1 MVICFALA
9 ALFAQAPS
17 GLNAGH
23 WSAAGTGN
31 GTGPSVRITSPL
43 GRSGVPGSIRIVA
56 QIQAETGTT
65 LGPVK
70 FFIDGQL
77 FRTDEDG
84 APYVAEWTDENP
96 FERREIAVAV
106 SDALGRE
113 VRDSVVLEPFEIIE
127 ETDVTSVMVEASVQD
142 KNGRFVK
149 ALPQSTF
156 SVLEDGVPQVLDLAR
171 HEAVGATLALLIDS
185 SSSMSRRLDFV
196 QRTAATLAQYMT
208 PLDRMVVAPFSKGLL
223 PTTGPTDDKKTV
235 AEAIGAIRS
244 AGGTAI
250 LDSLTQIARS
260 FPESTGRR
268 AVILITDGYDEN
280 STTAIEDT
288 LATLK
293 EAKATVYVVAIGGVA
308 GISLKGERVLR
319 RIATETGGRVFMPTT
334 EGQLELVHNALVDD
348 VQNRYLITYTPANQ
362 AHDGKWREISV
373 VTGVPEYRVK
383 ARPGY
388 FAPKP
393 APVRPSLEFTATDLS
408 GQYLE
413 VSAEDLDIF
422 EDGVAQKVETFHEAS
437 QPVSIVLALDAS
449 GSMRHR
455 EADVIAAAR
464 AFTAALRPQ
473 DQLGV
478 MMFADGVDLTHDL
491 STNRDAANAAI
502 DGYKTAGGTA
512 LYDALGEALARLKRA
527 EGRRVVVVMSD
538 GRDEDNPGTGPGSVR
553 RFSDVLDALKQ
564 TGAVV
569 FPIGLGTKV
578 DAPTL
583 QKLADLSGGRAL
595 MPQDVS
601 TLGEEF
607 QRVVEDLRRR
617 YLVGYTSTNGER
629 DGKWRE
635 VEIRVKAERQIT
647 VRSLGGYNAPER

>member
-1 MVICFALA
+1 MLLYLALA
-9 ALFAQAPS
+9 VLVAQAPT
-17 GLNAGH
+17 GLNAGS
-23 WSAAGTGN
+23 WSGTGTTN
-31 GTGPSVRITSPL
+31 GTLPSVRITSPL

-56 QIQAETGTT
+56 QIHAETGAP

-84 APYVAEWTDENP
+84 APYVVEWTDENP

-106 SDALGRE
+106 TDTFGRE
-113 VRDSVVLEPFEIIE
+113 VRDSVVLEPFEITE

-149 ALPQSTF
+149 ALPQSAF
-156 SVLEDGVPQVLDLAR
+156 SVLEDGVPQALDLAR

-223 PTTGPTDDKKTV
+223 PTTGPTDDQKTV
-235 AEAIGAIRS
+235 AEAIGAIHS
-244 AGGTAI
+244 QGGTAI
-250 LDSLTQIARS
+250 LDSLEQIAKG

-280 STTAIEDT
+280 SLTPIEDA
-288 LATLK
+288 LACLK
-293 EAKATVYVVAIGGVA
+293 EAKVTVYVVAIGGVA
-308 GISLKGERVLR
+308 GISLKGEKILR

-334 EGQLELVHNALVDD
+334 EGQLELVHNALADD

-373 VTGVPEYRVK
+373 VSGVPEYRVK

-393 APVRPSLEFTATDLS
+393 APIRPSIEFTATDLG

-413 VSAEDLDIF
+413 VAADDL
-422 EDGVAQKVETFHEAS
+422 ELYENGAAQKVETFHEAS

-473 DQLGV
+473 DQLAV
-478 MMFADGVDLTHDL
+478 MLFSDSVVLTHDL
-491 STNRDAANAAI
+491 STNRDATREAI
-502 DGYKTAGGTA
+502 DDYKTAGGTA
-512 LYDALGEALARLKRA
+512 LYDALGEALARLKRT
-527 EGRRVVVVMSD
+527 EGRRVVVVMTD

-553 RFSDVLDALKQ
+553 KLSDVLEALKD

-578 DAPTL
+578 DTPML

-595 MPQDVS
+595 MPEYVS
-601 TLGEEF
+601 TLGDVF
-607 QRVVEDLRRR
+607 QRVGEELRRR
-617 YLVGYTSTNGER
+617 YVVGYTSTNGER
-629 DGKWRE
+629 DGKWRD
-635 VEIRVKAERQIT
+635 VEIKVKAERQIT
-647 VRSLGGYNAPER
+647 VRSLGGYTAPER

>member
-1 MVICFALA
+1 MFIWVSLLSLLMQTATGGNGA
-9 ALFAQAPS
+9 
-17 GLNAGH
+17 N
-23 WSAAGTGN
+23 WSASVAADR
-31 GTGPSVRITSPL
+31 TGPMVRITSPL
-43 GRSGVPGSIRIVA
+43 GRSGIPGSIRIVA

-149 ALPQSTF
+149 ALPQSAF

-196 QRTAATLAQYMT
+196 QRTAATLSQYMT

-223 PTTGPTDDKKTV
+223 PTTGPTDDRKTV
-235 AEAIGAIRS
+235 AEAISAIKS
-244 AGGTAI
+244 SGGTAI
-250 LDSLTQIARS
+250 LDSLTQVARS

-308 GISLKGERVLR
+308 GISLKGEKVLR

-334 EGQLELVHNALVDD
+334 EGQLELVHNALADD

-362 AHDGKWREISV
+362 AHDGKWRDISV
-373 VTGVPEYRVK
+373 ITGVPEYRVK

-413 VSAEDLDIF
+413 VSADDLDIV

-478 MMFADGVDLTHDL
+478 MMFSDGVVLTHDL

-578 DAPTL
+578 DAPML

-601 TLGEEF
+601 TLGDEF

-617 YLVGYTSTNGER
+617 YIVGYTSTNGER